1 MNSVLVRHKWEPY
14 IWLLPSI
21 LLMTIFVVFPIGI
34 VFKLAFSEISKAGIV
49 GGFVGFA
56 NFKEAVSAPVFG
68 TVMLNTVV
76 WVVSVVGLSTLFGFI
91 IAMTLNQ
98 KFHGRKLA
106 RSVVVFP
113 WATSLVIQ
121 ASVWNY
127 IIKYE
132 YGNLNNVLLNLG
144 IIRDAIN
151 WRATYQIE
159 FAWECGVGIFVTIP
173 FVTFCVLSGLQS
185 IDAAYYEAATVDG
198 ASWWQKLTKITIP
211 LVRPSLTVSTVL
223 NVIYVF
229 NSFPIIYTITKGAPA
244 NKTDIAHHVSVYAG
258 VLRPE
263 ERPGNGAVRHRL
275 PDSVRGG
282 GAVHGHF
289 AAEGGSG
296 IMERQNKSRLLV
308 CLSCVLITLSVLLLP
323 LAFFETNIFVK
334 RSANTFVGDEKYVE
348 ARAEVEAIAAQY
360 EGASIEESVTERV
373 NSKGVATSMV
383 TFTVKEKI
391 KRNGLDFLL
400 GGIGHS
406 EGMTGIGP
414 TNIMRLLLVC
424 LAVSLALAAGASHK
438 TLALAREQLP
448 EKAKRLYLGFRRI
461 CADCAVVCA
470 CVCEVDQLHVLP
482 AGGSA
487 GRRPHPKRSAAGA
500 AQQFPL

>member
-49 GGFVGFA
+49 GGFV
-56 NFKEAVSAPVFG
+56 

-185 IDAAYYEAATVDG
+185 IDAA
-198 ASWWQKLTKITIP
+198 
-211 LVRPSLTVSTVL
+211 
-223 NVIYVF
+223 
-229 NSFPIIYTITKGAPA
+229 
-244 NKTDIAHHVSVYAG
+244 
-258 VLRPE
+258 
-263 ERPGNGAVRHRL
+263 
-275 PDSVRGG
+275 
-282 GAVHGHF
+282 
-289 AAEGGSG
+289 
-296 IMERQNKSRLLV
+296 
-308 CLSCVLITLSVLLLP
+308 
-323 LAFFETNIFVK
+323 
-334 RSANTFVGDEKYVE
+334 
-348 ARAEVEAIAAQY
+348 
-360 EGASIEESVTERV
+360 
-373 NSKGVATSMV
+373 
-383 TFTVKEKI
+383 
-391 KRNGLDFLL
+391 
-400 GGIGHS
+400 
-406 EGMTGIGP
+406 
-414 TNIMRLLLVC
+414 
-424 LAVSLALAAGASHK
+424 
-438 TLALAREQLP
+438 
-448 EKAKRLYLGFRRI
+448 
-461 CADCAVVCA
+461 
-470 CVCEVDQLHVLP
+470 
-482 AGGSA
+482 
-487 GRRPHPKRSAAGA
+487 
-500 AQQFPL
+500 

>member
-76 WVVSVVGLSTLFGFI
+76 WVV
-91 IAMTLNQ
+91 
-98 KFHGRKLA
+98 
-106 RSVVVFP
+106 SVVVFP

-244 NKTDIAHHVSVYAG
+244 NKTDT
-258 VLRPE
+258 
-263 ERPGNGAVRHRL
+263 
-275 PDSVRGG
+275 
-282 GAVHGHF
+282 
-289 AAEGGSG
+289 
-296 IMERQNKSRLLV
+296 
-308 CLSCVLITLSVLLLP
+308 LITYLYMLAFYDQKKGPATALSV
-323 LAFFETNIFVK
+323 I
-334 RSANTFVGDEKYVE
+334 G
-348 ARAEVEAIAAQY
+348 
-360 EGASIEESVTERV
+360 
-373 NSKGVATSMV
+373 
-383 TFTVKEKI
+383 
-391 KRNGLDFLL
+391 FLIL
-400 GGIGHS
+400 
-406 EGMTGIGP
+406 
-414 TNIMRLLLVC
+414 
-424 LAVSLALAAGASHK
+424 
-438 TLALAREQLP
+438 
-448 EKAKRLYLGFRRI
+448 
-461 CADCAVVCA
+461 CAVAGLYMVISLRK
-470 CVCEVDQLHVLP
+470 EDQ
-482 AGGSA
+482 A
-487 GRRPHPKRSAAGA
+487 
-500 AQQFPL
+500 